1 MQPVAVRLVPVSFVG
16 VLNACAGVLAL
27 EEGTCAHKQIVDSG
41 WDLDVFV
48 SNSLID
54 KHAKCG
60 SMEFTFQSVY
70 LDAITRCLVDEG
82 MHCYGA
88 MSSIYTIS
96 EELEH
101 YTFMVD
107 LLGCAGHLQETENM
121 SKSTP

>member
-1 MQPVAVRLVPVSFVG
+1 MSACG
-16 VLNACAGVLAL
+16 NAG
-27 EEGTCAHKQIVDSG
+27 
-41 WDLDVFV
+41 
-48 SNSLID
+48 
-54 KHAKCG
+54 
-60 SMEFTFQSVY
+60 
-70 LDAITRCLVDEG
+70 LVDEG

-121 SKSTP
+121 NPKLVPRPLDEGPGPKSGKLRLNVHGTCFGEKINWLGPKKSA

>member
-1 MQPVAVRLVPVSFVG
+1 MQPEGVWLVPVSFVG

-27 EEGTCAHKQIVDSG
+27 EEGRCAHKQIVDSG

-70 LDAITRCLVDEG
+70 LDAITRC
-82 MHCYGA
+82 
-88 MSSIYTIS
+88 S
-96 EELEH
+96 
-101 YTFMVD
+101 
-107 LLGCAGHLQETENM
+107 HLQ
-121 SKSTP
+121 

>member
-1 MQPVAVRLVPVSFVG
+1 MQPVAVRLGPVSFVG

-27 EEGTCAHKQIVDSG
+27 EEGTCAHKQIIDSG

-70 LDAITRCLVDEG
+70 LDAITRC
-82 MHCYGA
+82 
-88 MSSIYTIS
+88 S
-96 EELEH
+96 
-101 YTFMVD
+101 
-107 LLGCAGHLQETENM
+107 HLQ
-121 SKSTP
+121 